1 MSEFIFFTIGF
12 LIGSLAGV
20 TAMCLVQI
28 NRLNDNHAHNEKE
41 NEDA

>member
-12 LIGSLAGV
+12 LIGTLGGI
-20 TAMCLVQI
+20 TTMCLIQI
-28 NRLNDNHAHNEKE
+28 NHLNKTTAYNEKE

>member
-1 MSEFIFFTIGF
+1 MGF
-12 LIGSLAGV
+12 LSGTLGGV

-28 NRLNDNHAHNEKE
+28 NRLNDNHTHNERE

>member
-12 LIGSLAGV
+12 LIGTLGGV

-28 NRLNDNHAHNEKE
+28 NRLNDSYAHNEKE